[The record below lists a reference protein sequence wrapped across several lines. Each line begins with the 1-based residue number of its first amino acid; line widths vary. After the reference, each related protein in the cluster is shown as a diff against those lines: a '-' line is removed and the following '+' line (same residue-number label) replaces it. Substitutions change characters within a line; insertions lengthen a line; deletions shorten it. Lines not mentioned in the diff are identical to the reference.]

1 MKDNKLND
9 LIKTPDGLDNSV
21 LKGIERGRK
30 YKKAKKNKGM
40 KKFLVAAG
48 LTVAI
53 TGGIGVINP
62 EFASALSDIKNV
74 IGDFNREIFGRD
86 KEKFEE
92 LATVVGT
99 TQVDKGV
106 SITLN
111 EVMFDDNNFMMTLMI
126 TGEMFKNY
134 DGNNQI
140 DFVQFESDAF
150 INDGHINISKSK
162 VEIVN
167 DTTARVIVN
176 GDILGMEIPDS
187 ANVKFDITSVGRGD
201 KMESGKWNFD
211 FNVNK
216 KASKKIN
223 PDIVVD
229 TEDGKLWID
238 EVTVTDLSTTIQLK
252 GKTDPKNHK
261 LMSTKFRVKDDTG
274 KIIDSETI
282 QATMYK
288 ETGDAEMKMVINE
301 DLTDVKNIEVT
312 NIVGGKEIS
321 KEIDGF
327 PYTLI
332 QFNGNG
338 EFKEDIIS
346 REVTKEEI
354 ADGYG
359 LPSVIHYVNMS
370 KDFKSLDDIIGDT
383 IQVSDKQTVEVLN
396 IEDTKLGTKITFK
409 TDGYYD
415 KNNLHSL
422 SVFDSEMTDVIRA
435 EDRLNI
441 GSVEDGENYIYSVTI
456 NKLDNSKK
464 YTIGLPRV
472 EKMEEATFSMKVD
485 LQ

>member
-111 EVMFDDNNFMMTLMI
+111 EVIFDDNNFMMTLMI

-150 INDGHINISKSK
+150 INDGYINISKSK

-261 LMSTKFRVKDDTG
+261 LMR
-274 KIIDSETI
+274 SEEHT
-282 QATMYK
+282 
-288 ETGDAEMKMVINE
+288 
-301 DLTDVKNIEVT
+301 
-312 NIVGGKEIS
+312 
-321 KEIDGF
+321 
-327 PYTLI
+327 
-332 QFNGNG
+332 
-338 EFKEDIIS
+338 
-346 REVTKEEI
+346 
-354 ADGYG
+354 
-359 LPSVIHYVNMS
+359 
-370 KDFKSLDDIIGDT
+370 
-383 IQVSDKQTVEVLN
+383 
-396 IEDTKLGTKITFK
+396 
-409 TDGYYD
+409 
-415 KNNLHSL
+415 
-422 SVFDSEMTDVIRA
+422 SE
-435 EDRLNI
+435 
-441 GSVEDGENYIYSVTI
+441 
-456 NKLDNSKK
+456 
-464 YTIGLPRV
+464 
-472 EKMEEATFSMKVD
+472 
-485 LQ
+485 LQSQR